1 MVQNEFISNEPNKKL
16 WSILINEFLI
26 NFCLLKR
33 IKIKKF
39 WCDLNVIII
48 NKVILNRL
56 CESFD
61 CFNIFK
67 LFMLGIE
74 SWSIKLLFFQTIY
87 FHIYIACVQIWKFC
101 ISVSFQIFVILF
113 RVLWMKYSFAVQ
125 YNYTPFLWYRR
136 FYDTAVF
143 ILSVP
148 MHCSATR
155 RFFYLYIHKHNSH
168 IYRNVWSFC
177 PNVLN
182 FCKYTYFYLFLRN
195 SGHFY
200 FTLIPCFVK
209 CPIIKP

>member
-1 MVQNEFISNEPNKKL
+1 MTDQLIVRRGYIYVDSAKALCLWSNQSLEVSKIRGKNKK
-16 WSILINEFLI
+16 
-26 NFCLLKR
+26 NFE
-33 IKIKKF
+33 KF
-39 WCDLNVIII
+39 WSSPLIYY
-48 NKVILNRL
+48 IL
-56 CESFD
+56 
-61 CFNIFK
+61 
-67 LFMLGIE
+67 
-74 SWSIKLLFFQTIY
+74 
-87 FHIYIACVQIWKFC
+87 
-101 ISVSFQIFVILF
+101 
-113 RVLWMKYSFAVQ
+113 
-125 YNYTPFLWYRR
+125 P

-148 MHCSATR
+148 MHCSATY

-168 IYRNVWSFC
+168 IYRIVWSFC

>member
-1 MVQNEFISNEPNKKL
+1 MFLLNIEVFNIMTPDFPYTSENETKCT
-16 WSILINEFLI
+16 ILY
-26 NFCLLKR
+26 FCMFYFHLFNVLLK
-33 IKIKKF
+33 KVK
-39 WCDLNVIII
+39 NV
-48 NKVILNRL
+48 
-56 CESFD
+56 D
-61 CFNIFK
+61 IFHEIDQK
-67 LFMLGIE
+67 G
-74 SWSIKLLFFQTIY
+74 
-87 FHIYIACVQIWKFC
+87 
-101 ISVSFQIFVILF
+101 
-113 RVLWMKYSFAVQ
+113 
-125 YNYTPFLWYRR
+125 YTPFLWYRG

-182 FCKYTYFYLFLRN
+182 FFKYTYFYLFLRN

>member
-1 MVQNEFISNEPNKKL
+1 M
-16 WSILINEFLI
+16 
-26 NFCLLKR
+26 
-33 IKIKKF
+33 
-39 WCDLNVIII
+39 NVINYITI
-48 NKVILNRL
+48 TCNLKNVRLQITFDYMKNVIDYNRL
-56 CESFD
+56 RLQ
-61 CFNIFK
+61 I
-67 LFMLGIE
+67 
-74 SWSIKLLFFQTIY
+74 TI
-87 FHIYIACVQIWKFC
+87 
-101 ISVSFQIFVILF
+101 ILPS
-113 RVLWMKYSFAVQ
+113 YG
-125 YNYTPFLWYRR
+125 
-136 FYDTAVF
+136 TAVF

-200 FTLIPCFVK
+200 FTLLPCFVK

>member
-1 MVQNEFISNEPNKKL
+1 MLTHLKITWQFHAHPVHQKVSRFFGPRYIGDDLFLGPNL
-16 WSILINEFLI
+16 
-26 NFCLLKR
+26 
-33 IKIKKF
+33 
-39 WCDLNVIII
+39 
-48 NKVILNRL
+48 
-56 CESFD
+56 
-61 CFNIFK
+61 
-67 LFMLGIE
+67 
-74 SWSIKLLFFQTIY
+74 
-87 FHIYIACVQIWKFC
+87 
-101 ISVSFQIFVILF
+101 VSFSL
-113 RVLWMKYSFAVQ
+113 AVVP
-125 YNYTPFLWYRR
+125 YEISKVNYTPFLWYHG

>member
-1 MVQNEFISNEPNKKL
+1 MQLSSCLKCLYFKMPK
-16 WSILINEFLI
+16 SILSANIP
-26 NFCLLKR
+26 LLKE
-33 IKIKKF
+33 
-39 WCDLNVIII
+39 L
-48 NKVILNRL
+48 
-56 CESFD
+56 
-61 CFNIFK
+61 
-67 LFMLGIE
+67 
-74 SWSIKLLFFQTIY
+74 
-87 FHIYIACVQIWKFC
+87 
-101 ISVSFQIFVILF
+101 
-113 RVLWMKYSFAVQ
+113 
-125 YNYTPFLWYRR
+125 YTPFLWYRG

-155 RFFYLYIHKHNSH
+155 RFFYLYIHKHSSH

>member
-1 MVQNEFISNEPNKKL
+1 MILEYDEFCMFLLNIEVFNIMTPDFPYTSENETKCT
-16 WSILINEFLI
+16 ILY
-26 NFCLLKR
+26 FCMFYFHLFNVLLK
-33 IKIKKF
+33 KVK
-39 WCDLNVIII
+39 NV
-48 NKVILNRL
+48 
-56 CESFD
+56 D
-61 CFNIFK
+61 IFHEIDQK
-67 LFMLGIE
+67 G
-74 SWSIKLLFFQTIY
+74 
-87 FHIYIACVQIWKFC
+87 
-101 ISVSFQIFVILF
+101 
-113 RVLWMKYSFAVQ
+113 
-125 YNYTPFLWYRR
+125 YTPFLWYRG

-182 FCKYTYFYLFLRN
+182 FFKYTYFYLFLRN

>member
-1 MVQNEFISNEPNKKL
+1 MTSLSLIKFTVYHHFTFSHSLKVNVSYFRSKIRNSKRTWQECVVMFTDPVSYIKYIIDNERNL
-16 WSILINEFLI
+16 
-26 NFCLLKR
+26 
-33 IKIKKF
+33 
-39 WCDLNVIII
+39 
-48 NKVILNRL
+48 
-56 CESFD
+56 
-61 CFNIFK
+61 
-67 LFMLGIE
+67 
-74 SWSIKLLFFQTIY
+74 
-87 FHIYIACVQIWKFC
+87 
-101 ISVSFQIFVILF
+101 
-113 RVLWMKYSFAVQ
+113 
-125 YNYTPFLWYRR
+125 YTPFLWYRG

-182 FCKYTYFYLFLRN
+182 FFKYTYFYLFLWN

>member
-1 MVQNEFISNEPNKKL
+1 MGWGWVLVF
-16 WSILINEFLI
+16 FLFLDTFYSARFSVPCLSDVHLK
-26 NFCLLKR
+26 NFVFALL
-33 IKIKKF
+33 
-39 WCDLNVIII
+39 
-48 NKVILNRL
+48 
-56 CESFD
+56 
-61 CFNIFK
+61 
-67 LFMLGIE
+67 
-74 SWSIKLLFFQTIY
+74 
-87 FHIYIACVQIWKFC
+87 
-101 ISVSFQIFVILF
+101 
-113 RVLWMKYSFAVQ
+113 
-125 YNYTPFLWYRR
+125 YTPFLWYRG

>member
-1 MVQNEFISNEPNKKL
+1 MWPESS
-16 WSILINEFLI
+16 W
-26 NFCLLKR
+26 
-33 IKIKKF
+33 
-39 WCDLNVIII
+39 NVITTTNII
-48 NKVILNRL
+48 SLI
-56 CESFD
+56 
-61 CFNIFK
+61 IFFVK
-67 LFMLGIE
+67 SCHNPYVYE
-74 SWSIKLLFFQTIY
+74 RYSWPVPFWFLD
-87 FHIYIACVQIWKFC
+87 V
-101 ISVSFQIFVILF
+101 VV
-113 RVLWMKYSFAVQ
+113 
-125 YNYTPFLWYRR
+125 YTPFLWYRR

-155 RFFYLYIHKHNSH
+155 RFIYLYIHKHNSH